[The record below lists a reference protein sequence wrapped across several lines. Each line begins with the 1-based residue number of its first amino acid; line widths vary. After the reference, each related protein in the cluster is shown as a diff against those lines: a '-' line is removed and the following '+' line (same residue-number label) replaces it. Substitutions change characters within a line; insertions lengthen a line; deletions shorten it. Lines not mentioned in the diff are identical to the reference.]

1 MAKRKAT
8 AQAAKTQKS
17 KSGKW
22 KLLAGFV
29 VLCLLVSF
37 CTGGNKSKSDSS
49 NSKEEQQATEQV
61 AETEEPQV
69 EETKTEEPQV
79 EEAAEKPANNGELF
93 IQKYNESCRT
103 EPIQAVE
110 EFIPKQKGYDGN
122 PYYRS
127 EFRLN
132 AYKDTLGIHCS
143 IGEPLGSDSTVFK
156 SMDIVYW
163 PKRQHYRVYVHDTSG
178 EFTTAFIDVI
188 KLLNPTAFSD
198 EFLVS
203 LAEAIDNGAGLYDI
217 QDMVMDEND
226 SMFHFVIYEGDG
238 SGIVEGNL

>member
-22 KLLAGFV
+22 KILAGFL

-69 EETKTEEPQV
+69 EE
-79 EEAAEKPANNGELF
+79 AAEKPANNGELF

-103 EPIQAVE
+103 EPIQAIE
-110 EFIPKQKGYDGN
+110 EFTPHDRDN
-122 PYYRS
+122 PYYEV
-127 EFRLN
+127 EFRLT
-132 AYKDTLGIHCS
+132 AYDKALGLHCS
-143 IGEPLGSDSTVFK
+143 IGEPLGEDSDVVK
-156 SMDIVYW
+156 SMNIVYW
-163 PKRQHYRVYVHDTSG
+163 PNKQHYRVYIHDTSG

-188 KLLNPTAFSD
+188 KLLHPEAFSD

-203 LAEAIDNGAGLYDI
+203 FAEAINNGEGLYEVQRMI
-217 QDMVMDEND
+217 EQENFDMYGQ
-226 SMFHFVIYEGDG
+226 VIYDGDFK
-238 SGIVEGNL
+238 GIVEGSLI